1 MKRTQEL
8 EKLRKSAKGIVQK
21 LAAIGYSA
29 AMLILD
35 DSANCVSTALN
46 VYQPASGLGAVVTE
60 PDFADYIK
68 EGLSTYK
75 SDGMVP

>member
-1 MKRTQEL
+1 MEN
-8 EKLRKSAKGIVQK
+8 
-21 LAAIGYSA
+21 
-29 AMLILD
+29 D
-35 DSANCVSTALN
+35 DGEAETRPAPRRQASEGHNGTSG
-46 VYQPASGLGAVVTE
+46 QPASGLGAVVTE